1 MPGRKSYSSI
11 CRHIFKLAKSSPLW
25 YNHINEVWYW
35 CTMGCFALRPLSGK
49 DGMHMGKISL
59 PLGYDRFSEIRS
71 GGYYYIDKTGLIS
84 ELLHQNFKVSL
95 ITRPRRFGK
104 SLALDTLSNFFD
116 IRKDTQKLFEGL
128 QIAEDEAL
136 CKEWQNQWPVV
147 FITLK
152 EVEDRDFEGAREKLQ
167 MLLSDLYAEHSYL
180 LESDLVDAAD
190 KALFT
195 QIRFRRGNE
204 AESSSALYTLM
215 RMMHAHFGKQVI
227 VLIDE
232 YDVPVAK
239 ANENGY
245 YDEMLNLIRGVL
257 GKTLKTNPFLKFAVI
272 TGCLKIAKESIFT
285 GINNL
290 VTDTISGERFKEFF
304 GFTEPEVQ
312 RLLQDTGFED
322 HLEEMRRWYDG
333 YRFGSADIYCPWDV
347 LNHVSALMSNPAIKP
362 MSYWENTSH
371 NGILRNFI
379 EMANSGERQDLMVN
393 DKFEVLLAG
402 GCIEEHIEENLT
414 YDTVHSSESNLWSLL
429 YLTGYLTQAAPE
441 EWPGG
446 EPASDGKMFLRIPNE
461 EIRDIFR
468 KTVVEWFRARVV
480 TMDRRELFDAMWSGD
495 AGKAADII
503 SELLFDTI
511 SYHDYKEDFYH
522 AFIAGVF
529 AGAGYYV
536 ESNREHGTGRTDLV
550 IRDKGHRRVMI
561 IEAKHVKKADRMEA
575 ACREA
580 VDQIDDRRYAVEFD
594 KGYRSIICYGIAFY
608 KKECLVEKFDEVK
621 RSK

>member
-1 MPGRKSYSSI
+1 
-11 CRHIFKLAKSSPLW
+11 
-25 YNHINEVWYW
+25 
-35 CTMGCFALRPLSGK
+35 
-49 DGMHMGKISL
+49 MGKIRL
-59 PLGYDRFSEIRS
+59 PLGYDRFARIREE
-71 GGYYYIDKTGLIS
+71 GFYYIDKTGLIS
-84 ELLHQNFKVSL
+84 ELLHQSFEVSL

-104 SLALDTLSNFFD
+104 TLALSTLANFFD
-116 IRKDTQKLFEGL
+116 IRKDTRKLFEGL
-128 QIAEDEAL
+128 RIAEDEVL
-136 CKEWQNQWPVV
+136 CREWQNQWPVV

-152 EVEDRDFEGAREKLQ
+152 EVEDRDFEGADKKFAVC
-167 MLLSDLYAEHSYL
+167 MSDLYKEHVYL
-180 LESDLVDAAD
+180 LDSDNVDGAD
-190 KALFT
+190 KEYFNKV
-195 QIRFRRGNE
+195 RFRKKDE
-204 AESSSALYTLM
+204 IDIYDALYVLI
-215 RMMHAHFGKQVI
+215 RMIYNHFGKQVI

-232 YDVPVAK
+232 YDVPIAK
-239 ANENGY
+239 ASERGY
-245 YDEMLNLIRGVL
+245 YDKMLNLIRGVL
-257 GKTLKTNPFLKFAVI
+257 GKALKTNPFLKFAVI

-290 VTDTISGERFKEFF
+290 VTDTISGERFEEFF

-312 RLLQDTGFED
+312 RLLRDTGFED
-322 HLEEMRRWYDG
+322 HFEEMRSWYDG

-347 LNHVSALMSNPAIKP
+347 LNHVSALMSNPTIKP
-362 MSYWENTSH
+362 KSYWENTSH

-441 EWPGG
+441 ERPGG
-446 EPASDGKMFLRIPNE
+446 EPAGDGKMFLRIPNE

-468 KTVVEWFRARVV
+468 KTVVEWFRARVAN
-480 TMDRRELFDAMWSGD
+480 MDRRELFDAMWSGD
-495 AGKAADII
+495 AGRAAEII

-550 IRDKGHRRVMI
+550 IRDKGQRRVMI
-561 IEAKHVKKADRMEA
+561 IEAKHVTKADRMEA

-580 VDQIDDRRYAVEFD
+580 VEQIDDRRYAAEFD
-594 KGYRSIICYGIAFY
+594 KGYRSVICYGIAFY

-621 RSK
+621 KNVL